1 MSAFIKRNARDVPH
15 ASPAE
20 TGSSALF
27 ERKLRD
33 DAPQNTTLRGELPL
47 AREFGLA
54 HAAAAELVRLTQEAS
69 SDLYVAVGNLE
80 LGLGVL
86 EAGNWERACGC
97 LQLAD
102 AIDLL
107 RPAAQSTRGLAEY
120 RAGRHADGRMLSEQ
134 AMAMLE
140 TRSMRS
146 YYEVH
151 TYLARMRSKVETYS
165 SAAP

>member
-1 MSAFIKRNARDVPH
+1 M
-15 ASPAE
+15 
-20 TGSSALF
+20 
-27 ERKLRD
+27 
-33 DAPQNTTLRGELPL
+33 
-47 AREFGLA
+47 
-54 HAAAAELVRLTQEAS
+54 TQEAS